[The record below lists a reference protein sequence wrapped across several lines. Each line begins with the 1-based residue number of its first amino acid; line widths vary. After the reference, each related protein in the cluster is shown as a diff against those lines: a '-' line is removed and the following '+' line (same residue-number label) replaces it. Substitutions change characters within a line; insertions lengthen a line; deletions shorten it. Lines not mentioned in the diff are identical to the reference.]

1 MYKEAAVEII
11 AKYIADVVSGARGS
25 IISISTKQVGKWYEK
40 RFGRPMPR
48 KAMFHV
54 VKVLRALYALGALQK
69 IGNKFVFE
77 KGSQLWKC
85 AKEGKTRECIAELAA
100 KYAELV
106 GVA

>member
-1 MYKEAAVEII
+1 MYKDAISII
-11 AKYIADVVSGARGS
+11 AEYVEEVVNGARGGAV
-25 IISISTKQVGKWYEK
+25 SISTRQINKWYEK

-85 AKEGKTRECIAELAA
+85 AKEGKTRECIVELAA
-100 KYAELV
+100 KYTKPVETV
-106 GVA
+106 